1 MAKVA
6 KMEDERTGTG
16 YLTKECPKCDKTKDV
31 DTDFGWRLS
40 KGKIIMQ
47 SWCRQCR
54 GLSAILGPS
63 KDSWD
68 ALTQRQA
75 LEAAKEKREFL
86 RKPRKGENKPDR
98 LPTYKEE
105 NKKLKE
111 EKSKKLPGLETALY
125 LQQVGRGIR
134 TKAAPKI
141 ITDCSVLTAG
151 AKPPAAPKND
161 PPAPTKKVTP
171 DPVADDK
178 VVWLSADLGSTKVLF
193 AKHFPDDKQLRSWK
207 TMIQRLLKKLGD
219 RAQLTKTA
227 KERLGQ

>member
-16 YLTKECPKCDKTKDV
+16 YDTKECPRCNKEKDV
-31 DTDFGWRLS
+31 DTDFGYRLS
-40 KGKIIMQ
+40 KGKIIKQ

-54 GLSAILGPS
+54 GLSSILGPA
-63 KDSWD
+63 KAWAHQD
-68 ALTQRQA
+68 AKTIMEKA
-75 LEAAKEKREFL
+75 EAKRAFMRKPKKEKKTKQQE
-86 RKPRKGENKPDR
+86 KQSAIATAVIQNNPRTGFQAVKKEAKDKGLTVRQVLGEDPI
-98 LPTYKEE
+98 
-105 NKKLKE
+105 LK
-111 EKSKKLPGLETALY
+111 
-125 LQQVGRGIR
+125 Q
-134 TKAAPKI
+134 
-141 ITDCSVLTAG
+141 
-151 AKPPAAPKND
+151 APKNV

-227 KERLGQ
+227 KERLGHE